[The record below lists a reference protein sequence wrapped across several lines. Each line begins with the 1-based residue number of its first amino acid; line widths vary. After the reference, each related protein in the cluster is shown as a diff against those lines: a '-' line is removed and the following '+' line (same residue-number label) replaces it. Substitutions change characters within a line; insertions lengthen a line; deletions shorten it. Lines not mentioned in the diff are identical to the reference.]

1 MGQTSTCPSSRV
13 LNPATS
19 ATSLKGREIDAKREG
34 LRSFAM
40 NQNSPTRGS
49 LEDKTGWISTL
60 VYSVE
65 ARLNLLK
72 AGHIPVNPV
81 VQPWNDSG
89 FRQHVGRPSRLQLGV
104 RKARDR
110 AGGTFSWTGGTGKYA
125 GIRGDGNVCGLLRRI
140 PTISRRNGH
149 QLPHFRGQLQNSD
162 PVARFTIDLDQ
173 SDPYLRSDV
182 MLSAGQS
189 ALPGE

>member
-1 MGQTSTCPSSRV
+1 
-13 LNPATS
+13 
-19 ATSLKGREIDAKREG
+19 
-34 LRSFAM
+34 M

-81 VQPWNDSG
+81 VHPWNDSG

-104 RKARDR
+104 RKAR
-110 AGGTFSWTGGTGKYA
+110 A
-125 GIRGDGNVCGLLRRI
+125 
-140 PTISRRNGH
+140 
-149 QLPHFRGQLQNSD
+149 
-162 PVARFTIDLDQ
+162 
-173 SDPYLRSDV
+173 
-182 MLSAGQS
+182 
-189 ALPGE
+189 